1 MIHQEQLHFNQKIK
15 FNFKGGELTSD
26 AGLLLIQEFMHH
38 MKFPELLKQSFYL
51 ETDQAIR
58 THTNHDLC
66 LQQIYQTIAGYHCA
80 DDADEL
86 RAEPLITQLLNKTS
100 LASQPTLSRFYHR
113 LTKDTSKQFEL
124 INRKLLSQFYQV
136 ETPHHFIFDVDS
148 THFQTYGHQY
158 GNSFNAHYQAQGF
171 HPLMVFDG
179 MTGDC
184 LKVELRAGNVYTS
197 RNVVSFLGPV
207 LSRYKKEFPLNYRIV
222 RGDSG
227 FAHKELYKLCET
239 LDTKY
244 LIRLKANAALYR
256 LAQEVTGDLLKDC
269 SLQYAQQFYGE
280 FDYQAK
286 SWNRPRRVI
295 VQVKRKAGELI
306 PDYLFLVTNMET
318 RSEMVVSLYA
328 KRGTME
334 NYIKECKNGFRMDK
348 VSHKHLITNVNRIQ
362 LVVLAYNLINGFRR
376 LTLPREFS
384 NMQIETLRTK
394 PIKISAKRVKQSRRI
409 LFKLCSHYPYKEVF
423 HHCLKTIQAIQLE

>member
-1 MIHQEQLHFNQKIK
+1 MIPHHHLFFNPNVK
-15 FNFKGGELTSD
+15 FNFTGGSLTSD
-26 AGLLLIQEFMHH
+26 AGLLLIHEFMHQI
-38 MKFPELLKQSFYL
+38 KFPQLLNQHFHL
-51 ETDQAIR
+51 DHDQAIR

-66 LQQIYQTIAGYHCA
+66 LQHILQTIAGYHCA

-86 RAEPLITQLLNKTS
+86 RAEPLVTQLLNKTS

-113 LTKDTSKQFEL
+113 LTKETSKQLEHV
-124 INRKLLSQFYQV
+124 NQQLLHRFYQV
-136 ETPHHFIFDVDS
+136 QTPESFIFDVDS

-158 GNSFNAHYQAQGF
+158 GNGFNAHYQARGF

-197 RNVVSFLGPV
+197 RNIVSFLGPL
-207 LSRYKKEFPLNYRIV
+207 LSRYQKEFRSAYRIV

-227 FAHKELYKLCET
+227 FAHKELYELCET

-244 LIRLKANAALYR
+244 LIRLKANAQLYR
-256 LAQEVTGDLLKDC
+256 LAKEVTDHLLDDG
-269 SLQYAQQFYGE
+269 SLNYSQQFYGE
-280 FDYQAK
+280 FEYQAK
-286 SWNRPRRVI
+286 SWNKPRRVI
-295 VQVKRKAGELI
+295 VQVRRKAGELI
-306 PDYLFLVTNMET
+306 PEYLFLVTNMET
-318 RSEMVVSLYA
+318 RPDLVVSLYA

-348 VSHKHLITNVNRIQ
+348 VSHQNFMTNVNRIQ

-376 LTLPREFS
+376 LALPKDYRQ
-384 NMQIETLRTK
+384 MQIETLRTK
-394 PIKISAKRVKQSRRI
+394 FIKIAAKRVKQARRI
-409 LFKLCSHYPYKEVF
+409 IFKLCSHYPYKEVF
-423 HHCLKTIQAIQLE
+423 NQCLRNIHTIQLE